1 MSAHPGL
8 SPHSLSGWN
17 GAAPSGRSMPTPRVP
32 TRTRPAAERQ
42 EEIHP
47 MQRSLNP
54 VSRLHQDEVQFRII
68 LASTYPFFLVA
79 ALVQRVIP
87 QARTPLPQR
96 RRSVFAEARAM
107 AVSAIPF
114 VFMG

>member
-1 MSAHPGL
+1 MSARPQPL
-8 SPHSLSGWN
+8 SLSGWS
-17 GAAPSGRSMPTPRVP
+17 GAAPHGRSKSTPRVP
-32 TRTRPAAERQ
+32 NRMRPAAERH
-42 EEIHP
+42 EEIDP

-68 LASTYPFFLVA
+68 LASTYPFFLAA
-79 ALVQRVIP
+79 ALVQRVVP
-87 QARTPLPQR
+87 QERSAMPQQ

>member
-1 MSAHPGL
+1 M
-8 SPHSLSGWN
+8 
-17 GAAPSGRSMPTPRVP
+17 
-32 TRTRPAAERQ
+32 RPAAERQ
-42 EEIHP
+42 EERNP
-47 MQRSLNP
+47 MQHSLNP

-68 LASTYPFFLVA
+68 LASTYPFFLAA

-87 QARTPLPQR
+87 QNQGPITQQ

>member
-1 MSAHPGL
+1 MIAHPGL
-8 SPHSLSGWN
+8 SPHSLPGRS
-17 GAAPSGRSMPTPRVP
+17 GAAPSDRPMQIPRVP
-32 TRTRPAAERQ
+32 NRLRPAAERQ

-47 MQRSLNP
+47 MQRSLNS

-68 LASTYPFFLVA
+68 LATTYPFFLVA

-87 QARTPLPQR
+87 QAKTTLR
-96 RRSVFAEARAM
+96 RAGARFSPKPAM

>member
-1 MSAHPGL
+1 
-8 SPHSLSGWN
+8 
-17 GAAPSGRSMPTPRVP
+17 
-32 TRTRPAAERQ
+32 
-42 EEIHP
+42 

-79 ALVQRVIP
+79 ALAQRVIP
-87 QARTPLPQR
+87 QAKSTLPQQQ
-96 RRSVFAEARAM
+96 RSVFAEARAM

>member
-1 MSAHPGL
+1 MQI
-8 SPHSLSGWN
+8 
-17 GAAPSGRSMPTPRVP
+17 PRVP
-32 TRTRPAAERQ
+32 NRMRPAAERQ

-47 MQRSLNP
+47 MQRSLNS

-68 LASTYPFFLVA
+68 LATTYPFFLVA

-87 QARTPLPQR
+87 QAKTTLPQS

>member
-1 MSAHPGL
+1 
-8 SPHSLSGWN
+8 
-17 GAAPSGRSMPTPRVP
+17 MPI
-32 TRTRPAAERQ
+32 Q
-42 EEIHP
+42 ETGSYLCLI
-47 MQRSLNP
+47 
-54 VSRLHQDEVQFRII
+54 
-68 LASTYPFFLVA
+68 A